1 VVAVKVLFLTRT
13 GPLGPSSRYRV
24 YQLLPLL
31 TGIQAEV
38 SPAIEGSLR
47 ATWQRRRADLDRIGE
62 FDAVFVQ
69 KGIFPGLSSGFERRF
84 AAKKPLIFDFDD
96 AIWLRRR
103 GGSRVAHVLHHERT
117 VQDVL
122 RCATAVIAGNDYL
135 AEYASR
141 FNRNVT
147 VVPTAI
153 DAAKYPAGGGA
164 TVGWIGS
171 RTTLPYLKPLK
182 PVFTKLGIVPRVI
195 AAGDPGFR
203 VDFRPW
209 TLETEL
215 TELAQ
220 IGIGISPLPDAPWER
235 GKCGVKL
242 LQYMACGIPVVASPV
257 GVHNQIVRHGV
268 NGYLAG
274 ELVEWESYLRELI
287 ANPTLRQQFGDAGR
301 SLVRQRYDI
310 HQATTRVAS
319 VLKP

>member
-1 VVAVKVLFLTRT
+1 MKVLFLTRT

-38 SPAIEGSLR
+38 SPVTVNSI
-47 ATWQRRRADLDRIGE
+47 RADLDRVGK

-69 KGIFPGLSSGFERRF
+69 KGILPGLYSGFEQRF
-84 AAKKPLIFDFDD
+84 AAKKPLIYDFDD
-96 AIWLRRR
+96 AMWLPRV
-103 GGSRVAHVLHHERT
+103 GGSRIAQLLHRERA

-122 RCATAVIAGNDYL
+122 RCAVAVIAGNDYL

-153 DAAKYPAGGGA
+153 DTAKYPTGGGS

-171 RTTLPYLKPLK
+171 RTTLPYLQPLK
-182 PVFTKLGIVPRVI
+182 TVFEKLGIVPRVI

-203 VDFRPW
+203 VEFRPW
-209 TLETEL
+209 SLETEL
-215 TELAQ
+215 TELSQ
-220 IGIGISPLPDAPWER
+220 LGIGISPLPNGPWER

-257 GVHNQIVRHGV
+257 GVHNQIVQPGV

-274 ELVEWESYLRELI
+274 EPAEWESYLRELI
-287 ANPTLRQQFGDAGR
+287 GNPTLRRQLGDAGR
-301 SLVRQRYDI
+301 ALVQQHYDI
-310 HQATTRVAS
+310 HQAAERVAS
-319 VLKP
+319 VLKLK

>member
-1 VVAVKVLFLTRT
+1 
-13 GPLGPSSRYRV
+13 
-24 YQLLPLL
+24 LPLL

-38 SPAIEGSLR
+38 SPAVEDSPH
-47 ATWQRRRADLDRIGE
+47 ATWQRRRADLDRVGE

-69 KGIFPGLSSGFERRF
+69 KGIFPGLYSGFERKF
-84 AAKKPLIFDFDD
+84 AAKKPLIYDFDD
-96 AIWLRRR
+96 AMWLPRR
-103 GGSRVAHVLHHERT
+103 GGSRVAHVLHREPA

-122 RCATAVIAGNDYL
+122 RCAAAVIAGNDYL

-153 DAAKYPAGGGA
+153 DTAKYPTGGG
-164 TVGWIGS
+164 TIVGWIGS
-171 RTTLPYLKPLK
+171 RTTLPYLKLLR

-209 TLETEL
+209 SMETEL
-215 TELAQ
+215 AELAQ
-220 IGIGISPLPDAPWER
+220 IGIGISPLTDTPWER
-235 GKCGVKL
+235 GKCAVKV

-257 GVHNQIVRHGV
+257 GVHNQIIQHGV

-274 ELVEWESYLRELI
+274 EPVEWEGCLRELI
-287 ANPTLRQQFGDAGR
+287 GNPTLRQQFGDAGR
-301 SLVRQRYDI
+301 ALVQQRYDI
-310 HQATTRVAS
+310 HQAAERVLS
-319 VLKP
+319 VLKS

>member
-1 VVAVKVLFLTRT
+1 MKVLFLTRT

-38 SPAIEGSLR
+38 SPAIENSLR
-47 ATWQRRRADLDRIGE
+47 ATWQRRRADLDRVGE

-69 KGIFPGLSSGFERRF
+69 KGVFPGLYSGFERRF

-96 AIWLRRR
+96 AIWLPRR
-103 GGSRVAHVLHHERT
+103 GGSPVLRALHRERA
-117 VQDVL
+117 VQDTL

-153 DAAKYPAGGGA
+153 DTAKYPTGSGA

-195 AAGDPGFR
+195 AAGNPGFR
-203 VDFRPW
+203 TDFRLW
-209 TLETEL
+209 SMETEL
-215 TELAQ
+215 TQLAQ
-220 IGIGISPLPDAPWER
+220 VGIGVSPLPDGPWER
-235 GKCGVKL
+235 GKCAVKV

-257 GVHNQIVRHGV
+257 GVHNQILQHGV

-274 ELVEWESYLRELI
+274 EPVEWESYLRELT
-287 ANPTLRQQFGDAGR
+287 ANPSLRRQLGDAGR
-301 SLVRQRYDI
+301 TLVRQRYDI
-310 HQATTRVAS
+310 RQAAERVCT
-319 VLKP
+319 VLKR